1 MAARRCS
8 AARRAAAAC
17 AARPWASRSSVTG
30 RGSDR
35 KAPGSAGLHL
45 AGGAV
50 LRRRLG
56 CCPAPPGCQRDEQSD
71 SAAARARHPPRPDGT
86 ADRAGQETGTPRTSP
101 VDLFERDGRYWLVAT
116 HDANASWVHNV
127 RAAGEGALATGR
139 RRYAFSA
146 AQLSQAEA
154 AIVFTEVLAP
164 RIAKPLAGLVLRRT
178 LGVGPGAPPDAFAAA
193 AALHPVFELTLSP
206 ASSPRPVPSGAR
218 RPA

>member
-1 MAARRCS
+1 MNDDTVTHRNPAAGH
-8 AARRAAAAC
+8 AG
-17 AARPWASRSSVTG
+17 ASGPHS
-30 RGSDR
+30 GSR
-35 KAPGSAGLHL
+35 
-45 AGGAV
+45 GAV
-50 LRRRLG
+50 LSVMSRVIRLLLGLGIRLG
-56 CCPAPPGCQRDEQSD
+56 PMALLTVPGRK
-71 SAAARARHPPRPDGT
+71 
-86 ADRAGQETGTPRTSP
+86 TGTPRTSP

-127 RAAGEGALATGR
+127 RAAGEGALAIGR

-146 AQLSQAEA
+146 AELSQAEA

-178 LGVGPGAPPDAFAAA
+178 LGVGPGAPPDAFTAA

-206 ASSPRPVPSGAR
+206 ASSPRPAPSGAR